1 MTYLWKLALGL
12 SLGLVVLVVAL
23 NAVPFLSSLAITA
36 RTQAASDSTACTA
49 SGTTCTFTLSNAHEN
64 FNTDGMTVAETS
76 PGSGD
81 VTSNA
86 SLNATDRVTV
96 TQSSLTNGQAYTF
109 NVTYLQRHTNVDPEQ
124 NVVLTWFVP
133 VAAIGMVIAGALMA
147 LQMIRGRR
155 A

>member
-12 SLGLVVLVVAL
+12 SLALVVLVVAL
-23 NAVPFLSSLAITA
+23 NAVPFLSSLSITA

-49 SGTTCTFTLSNAHEN
+49 NGTTCTFTLSNAHEN
-64 FNTDGMTVAETS
+64 FNTDGMTVTETS
-76 PGSGD
+76 PASSD

-96 TQSSLTNGQAYTF
+96 TMSSLTDAQAYTF
-109 NVTYLQRHTNVDPEQ
+109 NVSYRQRHANVDTEQ

-133 VAAIGMVIAGALMA
+133 VAMIGMTIAGALMA
-147 LQMIRGRR
+147 LRMIRGQT